1 MVSDGAFDLVPR
13 RLWTWPG
20 GSRTMLSSRAGSQM
34 TDLNSSG
41 CGAIRRSPGR
51 SAGTAVAANR
61 KPAKFRIAATI
72 PVSLALEDASE
83 QALWE
88 ELDRLT
94 PAFLSRWSDVRDA
107 GAGLAPRTPSAS
119 LLDLCRE
126 LAWRM
131 LGHCNFCR
139 WDCRV
144 DRREATKLGACKL
157 GSATRVSSYF
167 HHPGEELVYRG
178 LDGSGTIFFTSCN
191 MRCFLPER
199 RHQHRQG

>member
-1 MVSDGAFDLVPR
+1 
-13 RLWTWPG
+13 
-20 GSRTMLSSRAGSQM
+20 M
-34 TDLNSSG
+34 TDFEQLWVWRDP
-41 CGAIRRSPGR
+41 ALARSLGWY
-51 SAGTAVAANR
+51 TAVAANR

-157 GSATRVSSYF
+157 GSATRVSSHF

-191 MRCFLPER
+191 MRCAFCQNGDISTDKDNGEPTAWLRTPCPAR
-199 RHQHRQG
+199 RAGS